1 LAGRTASRQ
10 SVGQQTGSVWCG
22 EPTKGWQGGQHRTGP
37 ESDCGSGYRVHV
49 RAASTTR
56 LPIQRSLGL
65 NLTRSQPRRVLAGQ
79 QQKQV
84 TQDVAKWEK
93 QQQEEEETQRT
104 FLATVR
110 V

>member
-1 LAGRTASRQ
+1 
-10 SVGQQTGSVWCG
+10 
-22 EPTKGWQGGQHRTGP
+22 
-37 ESDCGSGYRVHV
+37 
-49 RAASTTR
+49 
-56 LPIQRSLGL
+56 LGL